1 MRTTIVLVLSL
12 ALIGCESEFQKCIN
26 TELPR
31 AEQLLSNDLKSRL
44 SALQSLATRVEV
56 VAQVERDAIL
66 WEIDNEPQSRPNYDD
81 YDSWEEYEPVISAW
95 RETED
100 AREWEAA
107 QESKYSEMLRAA
119 GFEGET
125 IDELWD
131 SYSDWQ
137 NLVADAVRERAVVKD
152 FCGLPCED
160 PWDAEAT
167 ETVWDYEEG
176 SIEESLSAFA
186 IFAPKAVAE
195 SILMV
200 GEKLNASLVE
210 AEELATLTCNS
221 NGLYE

>member
-1 MRTTIVLVLSL
+1 MRTTIVLVVSL

-31 AEQLLSNDLKSRL
+31 AEQLLSNDFKSTL

-56 VAQVERDAIL
+56 VAQVERDFIL
-66 WEIDNEPQSRPNYDD
+66 WISDKEPQSRPNYDD
-81 YDSWEEYEPVISAW
+81 YDSWEEYQPVISAW
-95 RETED
+95 REAEEG
-100 AREWEAA
+100 REWEAA
-107 QESKYSEMLRAA
+107 QESKASELLRAA

-125 IDELWD
+125 SDELWD

-152 FCGLPCED
+152 FCDAPCED

-167 ETVWDYEEG
+167 ETVWGYEEG

-200 GEKLNASLVE
+200 GEQLNASLVE
-210 AEELATLTCNS
+210 AEELATLTCNN

>member
-44 SALQSLATRVEV
+44 SGLQSLATRVEL
-56 VAQVERDAIL
+56 VAQLERDAIL
-66 WEIDNEPQSRPNYDD
+66 WINDNEPQSRPNYDD
-81 YDSWEEYEPVISAW
+81 YDSWEEYDPVISAW
-95 RETED
+95 METEE
-100 AREWEAA
+100 AREWGAA
-107 QESKYSEMLRAA
+107 QESKISEMLRAA

-125 IDELWD
+125 SDELWD
-131 SYSDWQ
+131 SHSDFQ
-137 NLVADAVRERAVVKD
+137 NLVADAVRERAVAKD
-152 FCGLPCED
+152 FCDAPCED
-160 PWDAEAT
+160 PWDAELT
-167 ETVWDYEEG
+167 ETVWNYEEG
-176 SIEESLSAFA
+176 SIEDSLSPFA

-200 GEKLNASLVE
+200 GEQLNTSLVE
-210 AEELATLTCNS
+210 AEELATLTCNN